1 MLHSIF
7 PSIANMKN
15 TMSSSSALDSA
26 GILCFFLFLFLTGA
40 MVVIDARK
48 WGWLIYL
55 KVAVFIVST
64 AAMLALSITKAGGVG
79 PVVSRASTLN
89 GSAKAW
95 TIVQQILLNAAS
107 CATFAS
113 NAADWQRNAVR
124 ANDPIVG
131 QLIGFPLANMIVQIF
146 GMLIASTSEA
156 VYGELVWSPSE
167 YLKMLLEDN
176 YDAKHRAGAF
186 FIALGF
192 TYCLLFSVAVENLL
206 PFANDISSVWPR
218 WLNIR
223 RSMFL
228 GLACTAAIN
237 PWYLLGS
244 ASIFITVSR
253 MYLRSERCDSA

>member
-1 MLHSIF
+1 
-7 PSIANMKN
+7 
-15 TMSSSSALDSA
+15 MSSSSALESS
-26 GILCFFLFLFLTGA
+26 GILCFFLFLALTAA
-40 MVVIDARK
+40 MVIIDARK
-48 WGWLIYL
+48 WGWLIHI
-55 KVAVFIVST
+55 KVAVFLVST
-64 AAMLALSITKAGGVG
+64 AAMIALSVTKAGGVG
-79 PVVSRASTLN
+79 PIVSRPSTLT
-89 GSAKAW
+89 GSAKSW

-113 NAADWQRNAVR
+113 NAADWQRNAIR
-124 ANDPIVG
+124 PNDPILG
-131 QLIGFPLANMIVQIF
+131 QLIGFPLANMVVQIL
-146 GMLIASTSEA
+146 GMLIASTSAA
-156 VYGELVWSPSE
+156 VYPELVWNPAQ
-167 YLKMLLEDN
+167 YLQMLLADN

-186 FIALGF
+186 FIAAGF

-244 ASIFITVSR
+244 ASIFITVSVTTA
-253 MYLRSERCDSA
+253 C